1 MSGTTEAC
9 IDGELRRLW
18 ELVADLVA
26 PRLGLRPVALPPSL
40 ALTSGRLEGSVL
52 TLRTQ
57 RYAGNGGAA
66 LTLAAIETAQG
77 RLCTLTVLGIP
88 PPGAGWPVLGI
99 DLIALRG
106 TLALVA
112 VDLAPVDPTFWQLHC
127 APLLQALRT
136 RTADSLVA
144 RKRPAFTVETFS
156 PLAVIAG
163 ARAGSEAVVCAA
175 IAQLLEETAALLS
188 GQQAVVASPS
198 PSAQLARASWLAAEK
213 QNRKEHDALSR
224 IFGPRFA
231 SYYLDEFL
239 FASPER
245 WSATA
250 GAARLE
256 GGSDVC

>member
-9 IDGELRRLW
+9 IDRELRQLW
-18 ELVADLVA
+18 ELVEDFVV
-26 PRLGLRPVALPPSL
+26 PRLALRPVALPPWL
-40 ALTSGRLEGSVL
+40 ALTSGQLEGSVL

-57 RYAGNGGAA
+57 RYAGAGGAA
-66 LTLAAIETAQG
+66 LTLAAIESAPG

-88 PPGAGWPVLGI
+88 PPGVGWPVLGI

-112 VDLAPVDPTFWQLHC
+112 VDLAPIDPRFWQLHC
-127 APLLQALRT
+127 APLLQALRM
-136 RTADSLVA
+136 RAADSLVA
-144 RKRPAFTVETFS
+144 RKRPAFTSETFS
-156 PLAVIAG
+156 PLSVIAG
-163 ARAGSEAVVCAA
+163 ARAGGEAAVCAA
-175 IAQLLEETAALLS
+175 IAQLLKETAMLLCS
-188 GQQAVVASPS
+188 EPTAAPS
-198 PSAQLARASWLAAEK
+198 PSAQRARASWLAAEK

-239 FASPER
+239 FAPPEH
-245 WSATA
+245 WAATA
-250 GAARLE
+250 GSAQLG